1 MNNEVA
7 VGRASLEDGVGMGR
21 LAGYL
26 TRFAGLCGLAALL
39 LSASTMTAQ
48 LAGENAMFGTAAMA
62 ADAPTA
68 KAALGPVIRH
78 IEVEGNQRIER
89 ETVLSY
95 MVFHEGSPYNPSEID
110 SSLKTLFATGLF
122 ADIGIRRDGD
132 RLIVSVV
139 ENPIINRVAYEG
151 NHAIKEEDL
160 NNEVQLKPR
169 TIYTRAKV
177 QADVTRII
185 ELYRRGGRFAATVE
199 PKVIRLP
206 QNRVDLVFEINEG
219 PKTKIAAIDFLG
231 NKEFSDGDLREIIST
246 SESAWWKFLSSS
258 DNYDPDRLTY
268 DRELLR
274 RFYLSKGYADFR
286 VISAVADL
294 SRDDSSFHIT
304 FTVEEG
310 EVYSFGKVTLKTNLE
325 KLNKTDLEEL
335 IKTKSG
341 ETYNATLIDKS
352 TDALTFAA
360 GAQGYAFAQVRPRV
374 QRNRD
379 KRTIDM
385 TYTVSE
391 GPRVYVERINISGNV
406 RTLDRVIRRQMK
418 LVEGDAF
425 NKVLLDKSEK
435 NIRGLQYFSKVDVSQ
450 QPGSAPDKTIVNVAV
465 QEQSTGSLSL
475 SFGFSSVDSAIIGVS
490 LNERNFLGRGLQIG
504 TSVSLSRRQ
513 QLVQVHYTDPY
524 FLDRDLVGGV
534 DLFGSET
541 NYQDEASFDS
551 RTKGFGLRFGFPLSD
566 NSRFLTRYQLRLEE
580 IFNVDLSD
588 PNVSEVI
595 KDAVGKETRSVV
607 GYDYYLDNR
616 DDPVTPTAGWDLLF
630 SQDFAGLGGSVRY
643 ISSQFLVHAYH
654 QVAEGFVG
662 TQRFDLGYIKGIG
675 EEVRLNDRFFKGGA
689 DFRGF
694 KSGGIGPR
702 DLLSDDAVGAEAY
715 AFGTTE
721 LSFPNGLPQAL
732 GITTSLFMDYGFIG
746 KAYTNPNLVTDVQD
760 KMAPRVSTGISL
772 NWKSPFGPVR
782 LDFAQVLVDEDYDQR
797 EAFRFSA
804 GTSF

>member
-1 MNNEVA
+1 MRHPRNAGRGA
-7 VGRASLEDGVGMGR
+7 VEDGVGMGR

-26 TRFAGLCGLAALL
+26 TRFAGLCGMAALL
-39 LSASTMTAQ
+39 LSAGTLVSH
-48 LAGENAMFGTAAMA
+48 LADSGSMA
-62 ADAPTA
+62 AIAAETPASPQGASSAA
-68 KAALGPVIRH
+68 KGPVIRK
-78 IEVEGNQRIER
+78 ILVEGNQRIER

-95 MVFHEGSPYNPSEID
+95 MAFHEGDAYDPSVID
-110 SSLKTLFATGLF
+110 GSLKTLFATGLF

-132 RLIVSVV
+132 QLVISVV

-219 PKTKIAAIDFLG
+219 PKTKIAAISFLG
-231 NKEFSDGDLREIIST
+231 NKEFSDGQLREIIST

-274 RFYLSKGYADFR
+274 RFYLAKGYADFR
-286 VISAVADL
+286 VVSAVADL

-310 EVYSFGKVTLKTNLE
+310 EVYNFGKVVLKTNLE
-325 KLNKTDLEEL
+325 KLNKADLEEL

-341 ETYNATLIDKS
+341 DTYNATLIDKT

-374 QRNRD
+374 SRNRE
-379 KRTIDM
+379 KRLIDM

-391 GPRVYVERINISGNV
+391 GPRVYVERININGNV

-435 NIRGLQYFSKVDVSQ
+435 NIRGLQYFSKVDISQ

-475 SFGFSSVDSAIIGVS
+475 SFGFSSVDSAIIGVA
-490 LNERNFLGRGLQIG
+490 LNEQNFLGRGLQIG

-524 FLDRDLVGGV
+524 FLDRDLVGGI

-541 NYQDEASFDS
+541 DYQDEASFDS
-551 RTKGFGLRFGFPLSD
+551 RTKGFGFRFGFPLSD
-566 NSRFLTRYQLRLEE
+566 NSRFLARYQLRQEE
-580 IFNVDLSD
+580 IFNVDPSAST
-588 PNVSEVI
+588 VV
-595 KDAVGKETRSVV
+595 KAAAGQETRSIL

-616 DDPVTPTAGWDLLF
+616 DDPVNPRSGWDLLF
-630 SQDFAGLGGSVRY
+630 SQDFAGLGGTVTYLSTQV
-643 ISSQFLVHAYH
+643 LTHAYH
-654 QVAEGFVG
+654 EFAEDFVG

-675 EEVRLNDRFFKGGA
+675 EEVRLNDRFFKGGT

-702 DLLSDDAVGAEAY
+702 DLLTDDAVGAEAY

-721 LSFPNGLPQAL
+721 MSFPNGLPEAL
-732 GITTSLFMDYGFIG
+732 GISTSVFVDYGFIG
-746 KAYTNPNLVTDVQD
+746 KAYTDPSLFANVQD
-760 KMAPRVSTGISL
+760 KMAPRVSTGLSL

-782 LDFAQVLVDEDYDQR
+782 LDFAQVLIDEPYDER

>member
-1 MNNEVA
+1 M
-7 VGRASLEDGVGMGR
+7 
-21 LAGYL
+21 
-26 TRFAGLCGLAALL
+26 AALV
-39 LSASTMTAQ
+39 LSAWT
-48 LAGENAMFGTAAMA
+48 LAPQVTGDASVFGVAAMA
-62 ADAPTA
+62 AEAAQPAAAA
-68 KAALGPVIRH
+68 KAGPVIRQ
-78 IEVEGNQRIER
+78 IVVEGNQRIER

-95 MVFHEGSPYNPSEID
+95 MAFREGMPYDAGQID
-110 SSLKTLFATGLF
+110 GSLKTLFATGLF

-132 RLIVSVV
+132 KLIISVV

-151 NHAIKEEDL
+151 NSAIKEEDL

-177 QADVTRII
+177 QADVTRVI

-219 PKTKIAAIDFLG
+219 PKTKIAAITFLG
-231 NKEFSDGDLREIIST
+231 NKEFSDGTLREVIST
-246 SESAWWKFLSSS
+246 SESSWWKFFSSS
-258 DNYDPDRLTY
+258 DSYDPDRLTY

-274 RFYLSKGYADFR
+274 RFYLSKGFADFR
-286 VISAVADL
+286 VVSAVADL
-294 SRDDSSFHIT
+294 SRDNSSFHIT

-310 EVYSFGKVTLKTNLE
+310 EVYSFGKVAIKTNLE
-325 KLNKTDLEEL
+325 KLNKEELEAL

-341 ETYNATLIDKS
+341 DTYNATLIDKS

-374 QRNRD
+374 ERNRE
-379 KRTIDM
+379 KRLVDM
-385 TYTVSE
+385 TYTISE
-391 GPRVYVERINISGNV
+391 GPRVYVERINISGNS

-450 QPGSAPDKTIVNVAV
+450 QPGSASDQTIVNVAV

-475 SFGFSSVDSAIIGVS
+475 SFGFSSVDSAIVGLS
-490 LNERNFLGRGLQIG
+490 LNERNFLGRGLQLG
-504 TSVSLSRRQ
+504 SSVSLSRRQ
-513 QLVQVHYTDPY
+513 QLIQFHYTDPY
-524 FLDRDLVGGV
+524 FLDRDLVGGI
-534 DLFGSET
+534 DIFGSET
-541 NYQDEASFDS
+541 NYQDQASFDS
-551 RTKGFGLRFGFPLSD
+551 RTTGFGFRFGFPLSD
-566 NSRFLTRYQLRLEE
+566 NSRFLARYQLRREE
-580 IFNVDLSD
+580 IRNVTTTD
-588 PNVSEVI
+588 PII
-595 KDAVGKETRSVV
+595 KDAEGQETRSIV

-616 DDPVTPTAGWDLLF
+616 DDPVDPKGGWDLLF
-630 SQDFAGLGGSVRY
+630 SQDFAGLGGTVRY
-643 ISSQFLVHAYH
+643 LST
-654 QVAEGFVG
+654 QVLAHSYLEVADGFVAS
-662 TQRFDLGYIKGIG
+662 QRFDLGVIKGIG
-675 EEVRLNDRFFKGGA
+675 EQVRLNDRFFKGGT

-702 DLLSDDAVGAEAY
+702 SISFNNAIGAEVY

-721 LSFPNGLPQAL
+721 MTFPNGLPEAL
-732 GITTSLFMDYGFIG
+732 GISTSVFVDYGVIG
-746 KAYTNPNLVTDVQD
+746 KAEDSTNAGLFED
-760 KMAPRVSTGISL
+760 KIAPRVSTGLSL

-782 LDFAQVLVDEDYDQR
+782 LDFAKVLIDEPYDQR

>member
-1 MNNEVA
+1 
-7 VGRASLEDGVGMGR
+7 
-21 LAGYL
+21 
-26 TRFAGLCGLAALL
+26 
-39 LSASTMTAQ
+39 MTAQ

>member
-1 MNNEVA
+1 
-7 VGRASLEDGVGMGR
+7 MGR

-26 TRFAGLCGLAALL
+26 TRFAGLCGAAALL
-39 LSASTMTAQ
+39 LTAWTMAAQHAGGGVFSTSA
-48 LAGENAMFGTAAMA
+48 LAAEAA
-62 ADAPTA
+62 ADASKA
-68 KAALGPVIRH
+68 KTGPMIRR
-78 IEVEGNQRIER
+78 IDVEGNQRIER

-95 MVFHEGSPYNPSEID
+95 MSFREGMLYDPAQID
-110 SSLKTLFATGLF
+110 DSLKSLFATGLF
-122 ADIGIRRDGD
+122 ADIGMRRDGD
-132 RLIVSVV
+132 KLIVSVV

-151 NHAIKEEDL
+151 NSAIKEEDL

-231 NKEFSDGDLREIIST
+231 NKEFSDGTLREIIST

-258 DNYDPDRLTY
+258 DSYDPDRLTY

-286 VISAVADL
+286 VVSAVADL

-310 EVYSFGKVTLKTNLE
+310 EVYTFGKIALKTNLE
-325 KLNKTDLEEL
+325 KLNKADLEPL
-335 IKTKSG
+335 IKTKAG

-360 GAQGYAFAQVRPRV
+360 GSQGYAFAQVRPRV
-374 QRNRD
+374 NRNRE

-450 QPGSAPDKTIVNVAV
+450 QPGTAADKTVVNVAV

-490 LNERNFLGRGLQIG
+490 LNEQNFLGRGLQIG
-504 TSVSLSRRQ
+504 SSVSLSRRQ

-524 FLDRDLVGGV
+524 FLDRDLVGGI

-541 NYQDEASFDS
+541 DYQDEASFDS
-551 RTKGFGLRFGFPLSD
+551 RTQGFGLRFGFPLSD
-566 NSRFLTRYQLRLEE
+566 NSRFLARYQLRQEE
-580 IFNVDLSD
+580 IL
-588 PNVSEVI
+588 NVSPFASNVVKAAE
-595 KDAVGKETRSVV
+595 GKETRSII

-616 DDPVTPTAGWDLLF
+616 DDPVAPKGGWDMLF
-630 SQDFAGLGGSVRY
+630 SQDFAGLGGTVRY
-643 ISSQFLVHAYH
+643 VSTQLLTHAYY
-654 QVAEGFVG
+654 QVAEDFVA

-675 EEVRLNDRFFKGGA
+675 EEIRLNDRFFKGGT

-702 DLLSDDAVGAEAY
+702 DLLTNDAVGAEAY

-721 LSFPNGLPQAL
+721 MSFPNGLPEAL
-732 GITTSLFMDYGFIG
+732 GITTSLFVDYGFIG
-746 KAYTNPNLVTDVQD
+746 KAYTDPTVFANVQD
-760 KMAPRVSTGISL
+760 KMAPRVSTGLSL

-782 LDFAQVLVDEDYDQR
+782 LDFAQVLIDEPYDQR

>member
-1 MNNEVA
+1 
-7 VGRASLEDGVGMGR
+7 MGR

-26 TRFAGLCGLAALL
+26 TRVASLGGMAALV
-39 LSASTMTAQ
+39 LSAWT
-48 LAGENAMFGTAAMA
+48 LAPQVTGDASVFGVAAMA
-62 ADAPTA
+62 AEAAQPAAAA
-68 KAALGPVIRH
+68 KAGPVIRQ
-78 IEVEGNQRIER
+78 IVVEGNQRIER

-95 MVFHEGSPYNPSEID
+95 MIFREGMSYDAALID
-110 SSLKTLFATGLF
+110 SSLKSLFATGLF

-132 RLIVSVV
+132 KLIISVV

-151 NHAIKEEDL
+151 NSAIKEEDL

-177 QADVTRII
+177 QADVTRVI

-219 PKTKIAAIDFLG
+219 PKTKIAAITFLG
-231 NKEFSDGDLREIIST
+231 NKEFSDGTLREVIST
-246 SESAWWKFLSSS
+246 SESSWWKFFSSS
-258 DNYDPDRLTY
+258 DSYDPDRLTY

-274 RFYLSKGYADFR
+274 RFYLSKGFADFR
-286 VISAVADL
+286 VVSAVADL
-294 SRDDSSFHIT
+294 SRDNSSFHIT

-310 EVYSFGKVTLKTNLE
+310 EVYSFGKVAIKTNLE
-325 KLNKTDLEEL
+325 KLNKEELEAL

-341 ETYNATLIDKS
+341 DTYNATLIDKS

-360 GAQGYAFAQVRPRV
+360 GAKGYAFAQVRPRV
-374 QRNRD
+374 ERNRE
-379 KRTIDM
+379 KRLVDM
-385 TYTVSE
+385 TYTISE
-391 GPRVYVERINISGNV
+391 GPRVYVERINISGNS

-450 QPGSAPDKTIVNVAV
+450 EPGSASDQTIVNVAV

-475 SFGFSSVDSAIIGVS
+475 SFGFSSVDSAIVGVS
-490 LNERNFLGRGLQIG
+490 LNERNFLGRGLQLG
-504 TSVSLSRRQ
+504 SSVSLSRRQ
-513 QLVQVHYTDPY
+513 QLIQFHYTDPY
-524 FLDRDLVGGV
+524 FLDRDLVGGI
-534 DLFGSET
+534 DIFGSET
-541 NYQDEASFDS
+541 NYQDQASFDA
-551 RTKGFGLRFGFPLSD
+551 RTRGFGFRFGFPLSD
-566 NSRFLTRYQLRLEE
+566 NSRFLARYQLRREE
-580 IFNVDLSD
+580 IFNVDVNAST
-588 PNVSEVI
+588 
-595 KDAVGKETRSVV
+595 AVKAAAGAETRSVL

-616 DDPVTPTAGWDLLF
+616 DDPVDPKGGWDLLF
-630 SQDFAGLGGSVRY
+630 SQDFAGLGGTVRY
-643 ISSQFLVHAYH
+643 LSTQVLAHAYME
-654 QVAEGFVG
+654 VADGFVG
-662 TQRFDLGYIKGIG
+662 SQRFDAGIIQGIG
-675 EEVRLNDRFFKGGA
+675 EHVRLNDRFFKGGT

-702 DLLSDDAVGAEAY
+702 DLFTSDAVGAEAY
-715 AFGTTE
+715 LFGTTE
-721 LSFPNGLPQAL
+721 MTFPNGLPQAL
-732 GITTSLFMDYGFIG
+732 GISTSVFIDYGVIG
-746 KAYTNPNLVTDVQD
+746 KAFTDPTLAGTTNIQD
-760 KMAPRVSTGISL
+760 KMAPRVSTGVSL

-782 LDFAQVLVDEDYDQR
+782 LDFAKVLIDEPYDQR

>member
-1 MNNEVA
+1 
-7 VGRASLEDGVGMGR
+7 MGR

-26 TRFAGLCGLAALL
+26 TRLAGRGGMAALFLMALTLAAPFAGG
-39 LSASTMTAQ
+39 
-48 LAGENAMFGTAAMA
+48 AAMA
-62 ADAPTA
+62 AEAAP
-68 KAALGPVIRH
+68 AAATGPVIRK
-78 IEVEGNQRIER
+78 IVVEGNQRIER

-95 MVFHEGSPYNPSEID
+95 MTFKEGMRYDPSAVD
-110 SSLKTLFATGLF
+110 QSLKLLFATGLF
-122 ADIGIRRDGD
+122 ADIGMRPDGD
-132 RLIVSVV
+132 QLVVSVV

-177 QADVTRII
+177 QADVSRIV

-219 PKTKIAAIDFLG
+219 PKTKIASISFLG
-231 NKEFSDGDLREIIST
+231 NKEFSDGDLREVIST

-286 VISAVADL
+286 VVSAVADL
-294 SRDDSSFHIT
+294 SRDDSAFHIT

-310 EVYSFGKVTLKTNLE
+310 EVYNFGTVTLKTNLE
-325 KLNKTDLEEL
+325 KLNKEDLQPL
-335 IKTKSG
+335 IKTVSG
-341 ETYNATLIDKS
+341 ETYNASLIDKS

-374 QRNRD
+374 TRNRE
-379 KRTIDM
+379 KRLIDM
-385 TYTVSE
+385 TYTITE

-435 NIRGLQYFSKVDVSQ
+435 DIRGLQYFSKVDVSQ

-475 SFGFSSVDSAIIGVS
+475 SFGFSSVDSAIIGVA

-524 FLDRDLVGGV
+524 FLDRDLVGGI
-534 DLFGSET
+534 DIFGSQT
-541 NYQDEASFDS
+541 DYQDEASFDS
-551 RTKGFGLRFGFPLSD
+551 ETKGFGFRFGFPLSD
-566 NSRFLTRYQLRLEE
+566 DSRLLTRYQLRQES
-580 IFNVDLSD
+580 ITNVASD
-588 PNVSEVI
+588 ATIPIINAQGS
-595 KDAVGKETRSVV
+595 ETRSIV
-607 GYDYYLDNR
+607 GYDYYLDERN
-616 DDPVTPTAGWDLLF
+616 DPVDPTGGWDFLF

-643 ISSQFLVHAYH
+643 ISTQILVHKYIA
-654 QVAEGFVG
+654 VADGYTLTLRG
-662 TQRFDLGYIKGIG
+662 DTGYIKGIG
-675 EEVRLNDRFFKGGA
+675 DDVRLNDRFFKGGSS
-689 DFRGF
+689 FRGF
-694 KSGGIGPR
+694 DSGGIGPR
-702 DLLSDDAVGAEAY
+702 AFTTYYTDATKTTVLTQNDDAIGAEGY
-715 AFGTTE
+715 AFGTVEMTV
-721 LSFPNGLPQAL
+721 PNGLPEAL
-732 GITTSLFMDYGFIG
+732 GVRTSLFTDFGVIG
-746 KAYTNPNLVTDVQD
+746 GAKDVQD
-760 KMAPRVSTGISL
+760 LSTTTTIIEQNYAPRVSAGLSV

-782 LDFAQVLVDEDYDQR
+782 LDFAKAFVKEDYDETQI
-797 EAFRFSA
+797 FSFSA
-804 GTSF
+804 GTTF

>member
-1 MNNEVA
+1 
-7 VGRASLEDGVGMGR
+7 MGR

-26 TRFAGLCGLAALL
+26 TRVASLGGMAALV
-39 LSASTMTAQ
+39 LSAWT
-48 LAGENAMFGTAAMA
+48 LAPQVTGDASVFGVAAMA
-62 ADAPTA
+62 AEAAQPAAAA
-68 KAALGPVIRH
+68 KAGPVIRQ
-78 IEVEGNQRIER
+78 IVVEGNQRIER

-95 MVFHEGSPYNPSEID
+95 MIFREGMPYDAGQID
-110 SSLKTLFATGLF
+110 GSLKTLFATGLF

-132 RLIVSVV
+132 KLIISVV

-151 NHAIKEEDL
+151 NSAIKEEDL

-177 QADVTRII
+177 QADVTRVI

-219 PKTKIAAIDFLG
+219 PKTKIAAITFLG
-231 NKEFSDGDLREIIST
+231 NKEFSDGTLREVIST
-246 SESAWWKFLSSS
+246 SESSWWKFFSSS
-258 DNYDPDRLTY
+258 DSYDPDRLTY

-274 RFYLSKGYADFR
+274 RFYLSKGFADFR
-286 VISAVADL
+286 VVSAVADL
-294 SRDDSSFHIT
+294 SRDNSSFHIT

-310 EVYSFGKVTLKTNLE
+310 EVYSFGKVAIKTNLE
-325 KLNKTDLEEL
+325 KLNKEELEAL

-341 ETYNATLIDKS
+341 DTYNATLIDKS

-360 GAQGYAFAQVRPRV
+360 GAKGYAFAQVRPRV
-374 QRNRD
+374 ERNRE
-379 KRTIDM
+379 KRLVDM
-385 TYTVSE
+385 TYTISE
-391 GPRVYVERINISGNV
+391 GPRVYVERINISGNS

-450 QPGSAPDKTIVNVAV
+450 EPGSASDQTIVNVAV

-475 SFGFSSVDSAIIGVS
+475 SFGFSSVDSAIVGVS
-490 LNERNFLGRGLQIG
+490 LNERNFLGRGLQLG
-504 TSVSLSRRQ
+504 SSVSLSRRQ
-513 QLVQVHYTDPY
+513 QLIQFHYTDPY
-524 FLDRDLVGGV
+524 FLDRDLVGGI
-534 DLFGSET
+534 DIFGSET
-541 NYQDEASFDS
+541 NYQDQARFDA
-551 RTKGFGLRFGFPLSD
+551 RTRGFGFRFGFPLSD
-566 NSRFLTRYQLRLEE
+566 NSRFLSRYQLRREE
-580 IFNVDLSD
+580 IFNVASGA
-588 PNVSEVI
+588 SR
-595 KDAVGKETRSVV
+595 AVVEAEGAETRSVV

-616 DDPVTPTAGWDLLF
+616 DDPVDPKSGWDLLF
-630 SQDFAGLGGSVRY
+630 SQDFAGLGGTVRY
-643 ISSQFLVHAYH
+643 LSTQVLAHSYME
-654 QVAEGFVG
+654 VAEGFVG
-662 TQRFDLGYIKGIG
+662 SQRLDAGIIQGIG
-675 EEVRLNDRFFKGGA
+675 EHVRLNDRFFKGGT

-702 DLLSDDAVGAEAY
+702 DLFTNDAVGAEAY
-715 AFGTTE
+715 IFGTTE
-721 LSFPNGLPQAL
+721 MTFPNGLPQAL
-732 GITTSLFMDYGFIG
+732 GISTSMFIDYGIIG
-746 KAYTNPNLVTDVQD
+746 RAFDSSPAGTTNIQD
-760 KMAPRVSTGISL
+760 KMAPRVSTGLSL

-782 LDFAQVLVDEDYDQR
+782 LDFAKVLIDEPYDQR

>member
-1 MNNEVA
+1 
-7 VGRASLEDGVGMGR
+7 MGR

-26 TRFAGLCGLAALL
+26 TRLAGLGGMAALL
-39 LSASTMTAQ
+39 LSAWTLSTQ
-48 LAGENAMFGTAAMA
+48 LAGDRSAFGIAAVA
-62 ADAPTA
+62 AEAPAPAA
-68 KAALGPVIRH
+68 KGPIVRKI
-78 IEVEGNQRIER
+78 VVDGNQRIER

-95 MVFHEGSPYNPSEID
+95 MSFGEGAPYDPAQVD
-110 SSLKTLFATGLF
+110 QSLKTLFATGLF
-122 ADIGIRRDGD
+122 ADIGMRRDGD

-177 QADVTRII
+177 QADVTRIV

-219 PKTKIAAIDFLG
+219 PKTEIASISFLG
-231 NKEFSDGDLREIIST
+231 NKEFSDSDLREIIST

-258 DNYDPDRLTY
+258 DSYDPDRLTY

-286 VISAVADL
+286 VVSAVADL
-294 SRDDSSFHIT
+294 SRDNGAFHIT

-310 EVYSFGKVTLKTNLE
+310 EVYTFGKIALKTNLE
-325 KLNKTDLEEL
+325 KLNKDELQPL
-335 IKTKSG
+335 IKTVAG

-374 QRNRD
+374 SRNRD

-391 GPRVYVERINISGNV
+391 GPRVYVERVNISGNS
-406 RTLDRVIRRQMK
+406 RTLDRVIRRQMR

-450 QPGSAPDKTIVNVAV
+450 QPGSASDKTIVNVAV

-490 LNERNFLGRGLQIG
+490 LNEQNFLGRGLQIG

-524 FLDRDLVGGV
+524 FLDRDLVGGI

-541 NYQDEASFDS
+541 NYQDEASYDA
-551 RTKGFGLRFGFPLSD
+551 RTTGFGFRFGFPLSD
-566 NSRFLTRYQLRLEE
+566 NSRLLTRYQLRREK
-580 IFNVDLSD
+580 IFNVATTAST
-588 PNVSEVI
+588 
-595 KDAVGKETRSVV
+595 AVKAAEGQETRSIV

-616 DDPVTPTAGWDLLF
+616 DDPVDPKAGWDLLF
-630 SQDFAGLGGSVRY
+630 SQDFAGLGGTVRY
-643 ISSQFLVHAYH
+643 VSTQILVHGYKE
-654 QVAEGFVG
+654 VSEGFVA
-662 TQRFDLGYIKGIG
+662 TQRFDLGVIKGIG
-675 EEVRLNDRFFKGGA
+675 EEVRLNDRFFKGGT

-694 KSGGIGPR
+694 DSGGIGPR
-702 DLLSDDAVGAEAY
+702 DLLTDDAVGAEVY

-721 LSFPNGLPQAL
+721 MTFPNGLPDAL
-732 GITTSLFMDYGFIG
+732 GIRTSVFADYGVIG
-746 KAYTNPNLVTDVQD
+746 NAYVDPTLVVDIQD
-760 KMAPRVSTGISL
+760 KIAPRVSAGVSL

-782 LDFAQVLVDEDYDQR
+782 LDFAHVLLDEDYDKRQ
-797 EAFRFSA
+797 AFRFSA